1 MLRGCRMLLAGL
13 VVMAMTCA
21 SVAEDDWSLSKLVPF
36 KKSSTSKR
44 THASVSDAGR
54 STGLPKMSLPTWS
67 KKKGTPAKSSAWNKL
82 TKNTQNMLEKTKDAL
97 TPGDQSSKK
106 HKGRNKSSSSSWFG
120 SWFKSKPKPKAKR
133 SETLPEWLGRPF
145 VWW

>member
-44 THASVSDAGR
+44 TQASVSDAGR

-67 KKKGTPAKSSAWNKL
+67 KKKNKKNAATPSAWSKF
-82 TKNTQNMLEKTKDAL
+82 TKNTQELWGKTKDAL
-97 TPGDQSSKK
+97 TPGSASSKK
-106 HKGRNKSSSSSWFG
+106 SKGKGHKKPWYAPWSSYEEKEPIDSVDDW
-120 SWFKSKPKPKAKR
+120 
-133 SETLPEWLGRPF
+133 LPYPRPGMD
-145 VWW
+145 WQ